1 MVKSN
6 FNTPVIDKNETN
18 FCYLPVLWSHCCGLT
33 ATPLE
38 GRAVAVHGKTAV
50 AVVFFIASRGR
61 YRRRYWRPI
70 AVYFMISGRLVASD
84 WRRYNGKPIA
94 VYFMKS
100 GWLIARDWLCYGG
113 AIAVMVLMMVVL
125 VFMVV
130 IDRMRR
136 SRCKG
141 STVLVHLKAV
151 LGWTIGILRRFQV
164 NVSTWERKTLI
175 LKNIL
180 VLKNIIFKKLSL
192 KTLFI
197 VLKNI
202 F

>member
-38 GRAVAVHGKTAV
+38 ERAVAVHGKTAV

-70 AVYFMISGRLVASD
+70 AVYFMISGRLV
-84 WRRYNGKPIA
+84 
-94 VYFMKS
+94 
-100 GWLIARDWLCYGG
+100 ARDWLCYGG